1 MRGDGGGREAAFT
14 SFVLARAGHLRHA
27 ADLLV
32 GDRLAAEDLL
42 QTALTR
48 TFAAWGRVQDPE
60 AYTRRV
66 LARLAVDRWRRQGW
80 REVPVA
86 ALPEHAVVGD
96 VEGGAARRDE
106 VQRALG
112 LLTPR
117 ERAVIVLRY
126 WDDLSEVDIAVALGI
141 APGTVKSTAAR
152 ALNRLRDNA
161 FRSEPS
167 TGRDDRG

>member
-1 MRGDGGGREAAFT
+1 MGAGARRRSRRSCWPERGICGT
-14 SFVLARAGHLRHA
+14 
-27 ADLLV
+27 LLTCSSV
-32 GDRLAAEDLL
+32 TGAAEDLL

-126 WDDLSEVDIAVALGI
+126 WDDLSEVDIAAALGI
-141 APGTVKSTAAR
+141 VPGTVKSTAAR